1 MRLIPED
8 TYFADSLPA
17 TVEQKDCIPPETGP
31 IHYLAE
37 IGICRFG
44 KPGMLQVSPAVSL
57 HPQPGKAH
65 GDGGSVRTHCQTRR
79 TRGAERISLLP
90 SSCDTRPQC
99 RLLRR
104 SPAFWPKEVA
114 Q

>member
-8 TYFADSLPA
+8 HYFADSFLA
-17 TVEQKDCIPPETGP
+17 TVEQENCIPPETGT

-44 KPGMLQVSPAVSL
+44 KPGVLQVSPAVSVY
-57 HPQPGKAH
+57 PDPGKAH

-79 TRGAERISLLP
+79 LVEQSVFLYSHP
-90 SSCDTRPQC
+90 QCDTRPQC

-104 SPAFWPKEVA
+104 NPAFWPKEIA

>member
-44 KPGMLQVSPAVSL
+44 KPGMLQVSPAVSVYP
-57 HPQPGKAH
+57 HPGNAH
-65 GDGGSVRTHCQTRR
+65 CDGGSVRTHC
-79 TRGAERISLLP
+79 
-90 SSCDTRPQC
+90 
-99 RLLRR
+99 
-104 SPAFWPKEVA
+104 
-114 Q
+114 